1 MSCLAVAGLGFRC
14 FILPR
19 HVDSCSARSS
29 TVSTL
34 SEQCEQRE
42 YFSGLGNILS
52 FLLSSTLQM
61 GQVKFLQ
68 RVVTED
74 QSEDKED
81 DEDDDDDDSPTF
93 LISVEVG
100 YEAAGLAALLQW
112 VQRARLERNTGH
124 LAVYTGNTPHM

>member
-1 MSCLAVAGLGFRC
+1 MSEHC
-14 FILPR
+14 
-19 HVDSCSARSS
+19 
-29 TVSTL
+29 
-34 SEQCEQRE
+34 E

-52 FLLSSTLQM
+52 FLLSSTLQI

-68 RVVTED
+68 RVAAKD
-74 QSEDKED
+74 HSDDKED
-81 DEDDDDDDSPTF
+81 DEDDDDKDDDDSPTF

-124 LAVYTGNTPHM
+124 LAIYTLNTPHM

>member
-1 MSCLAVAGLGFRC
+1 MS
-14 FILPR
+14 
-19 HVDSCSARSS
+19 S
-29 TVSTL
+29 
-34 SEQCEQRE
+34 QCE

-52 FLLSSTLQM
+52 FLLSTTLQI

-68 RVVTED
+68 RVAAED
-74 QSEDKED
+74 QSDDKDED
-81 DEDDDDDDSPTF
+81 DDDDDDDDDDSPTF

-124 LAVYTGNTPHM
+124 LAVYTVNTQYQ

>member
-1 MSCLAVAGLGFRC
+1 METL
-14 FILPR
+14 
-19 HVDSCSARSS
+19 
-29 TVSTL
+29 L
-34 SEQCEQRE
+34 SEQCE

-52 FLLSSTLQM
+52 FLLSSTLQI

-74 QSEDKED
+74 QSDDNDK
-81 DEDDDDDDSPTF
+81 DDDDDDSPTF

>member
-1 MSCLAVAGLGFRC
+1 M
-14 FILPR
+14 
-19 HVDSCSARSS
+19 
-29 TVSTL
+29 
-34 SEQCEQRE
+34 SEQCEQCK

-52 FLLSSTLQM
+52 FLLSSTLQI

-68 RVVTED
+68 RVAAKD
-74 QSEDKED
+74 HSDDKED
-81 DEDDDDDDSPTF
+81 DEDDDDKDEDDSPTF

-124 LAVYTGNTPHM
+124 LAVYTVNTPHM

>member
-1 MSCLAVAGLGFRC
+1 MSK
-14 FILPR
+14 
-19 HVDSCSARSS
+19 
-29 TVSTL
+29 
-34 SEQCEQRE
+34 QCE

-52 FLLSSTLQM
+52 FLLSSTALQI

-68 RVVTED
+68 RVAAED
-74 QSEDKED
+74 QSEDKD
-81 DEDDDDDDSPTF
+81 DDDDDDDDSPTF

-124 LAVYTGNTPHM
+124 LAVYTALSTPRTCD